1 MVVVMTTGSI
11 QVPFRKMRANPG
23 ERMQRK
29 NNNGLPAYQ
38 RIQTGIRLRIESGQ
52 LRPGDAVD
60 SERNLAK
67 IHQVSLMTARHA
79 LASLEREG
87 FVERRRGIGTF
98 EIGRASCRGGWWM
111 WGGT

>member
-1 MVVVMTTGSI
+1 MVRPIADDLCCSITPWQSGTNAAGFPDLVGRSSVVMTTGSI

-67 IHQVSLMTARHA
+67 IHQA
-79 LASLEREG
+79 
-87 FVERRRGIGTF
+87 
-98 EIGRASCRGGWWM
+98 
-111 WGGT
+111 